1 MRKLPKLK
9 VPKLNI
15 SKREAVRLAAPV
27 VVLALIASVVTG
39 REKPTVAVIEPAAR
53 IDSRVSAPVED
64 LDLSKLERPAAGPAS
79 ADPFARLNLSPA
91 AAAQGE
97 AQAPAK
103 PTAPP
108 LPFKYLGKMIDGDKL
123 AVFVSRGD
131 ETYTLHPGQ
140 KVDDAY
146 RVDKVGEESVTFT
159 YLPLKTKQELQFPAA
174 N

>member
-1 MRKLPKLK
+1 MRKLFKLK
-9 VPKLNI
+9 L

-39 REKPTVAVIEPAAR
+39 REKPSAAVAEPASR
-53 IDSRVSAPVED
+53 IDTRLSASSTVPVED
-64 LDLSKLERPAAGPAS
+64 LDLSKLERPEGGLAK

-91 AAAQGE
+91 PAQSEPAAQ
-97 AQAPAK
+97 AK

-131 ETYTLHPGQ
+131 ETYTLKPGQ
-140 KVDDAY
+140 KVDDSY